1 MKIRDILGEN
11 FAGSFASVSFPMTP
25 GTKAKDA
32 RKAVDP
38 MGYITPKKK
47 KQKEYKMGYSSDV
60 GNLVY
65 NKPVKSPMIKRD
77 AK

>member
-32 RKAVDP
+32 RKAVEF
-38 MGYITPKKK
+38 GY
-47 KQKEYKMGYSSDV
+47 EDE
-60 GNLVY
+60 N
-65 NKPVKSPMIKRD
+65 NKSWIKSKC
-77 AK
+77 